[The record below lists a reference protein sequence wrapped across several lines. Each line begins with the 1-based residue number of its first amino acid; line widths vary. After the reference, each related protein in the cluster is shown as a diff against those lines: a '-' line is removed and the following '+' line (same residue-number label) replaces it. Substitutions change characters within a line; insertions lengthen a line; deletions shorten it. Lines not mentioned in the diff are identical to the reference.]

1 MSEYPPH
8 VGGRGQYILQVPV
21 NEYVYKFKEFETM
34 QVLIPDHE
42 EVGNLLTCFANKL
55 GRSSSNRNGSLL
67 YVIDFELRS
76 ASNPLL

>member
-34 QVLIPDHE
+34 QVLIPDH
-42 EVGNLLTCFANKL
+42 
-55 GRSSSNRNGSLL
+55 GRSRKFAYLL
-67 YVIDFELRS
+67 CK
-76 ASNPLL
+76 